1 MNVIQYKLQENP
13 GITGAVVAGL
23 FGLLV
28 QALASYGLALTP
40 ELEAL
45 ITALIVVIFPVVGAY
60 VARHWSTPLVRP
72 MDNEGNRLVPEYEAM
87 VPDYLQPGAAQEKP
101 EAAE

>member
-1 MNVIQYKLQENP
+1 METKPGSIQYRLQENP

-28 QALASYGLALTP
+28 KALSSYGLNLTP

-45 ITALIVVIFPVVGAY
+45 ITALIMVIFPIVGAY
-60 VARHWSTPLVRP
+60 AARNWTTPLVRP
-72 MDNEGNRLVPEYEAM
+72 QDNEGNALTA
-87 VPDYLQPGAAQEKP
+87 EKP
-101 EAAE
+101 NVP